1 MKKKVIIII
10 IVNGA
15 RHQGR
20 IYLSLRIFLA
30 IIPLKSLLMK
40 MNNNWC
46 PAGGPELNA
55 MEDLRDRLEFCRRS
69 CLFSC
74 SFEMTE
80 LFGSS
85 KINTSQ
91 LVVFGSFLPP
101 KFLSSRRPRRK
112 NPTGVL
118 ILARLPFSIT

>member
-1 MKKKVIIII
+1 MKKKVIIIVVI
-10 IVNGA
+10 NGA

-55 MEDLRDRLEFCRRS
+55 MEDFRERL
-69 CLFSC
+69 
-74 SFEMTE
+74 
-80 LFGSS
+80 
-85 KINTSQ
+85 
-91 LVVFGSFLPP
+91 
-101 KFLSSRRPRRK
+101 
-112 NPTGVL
+112 
-118 ILARLPFSIT
+118 